1 MSRRLSWGRRALAD
15 LGALGSR
22 DRQLARRIRAAIE
35 RYAEDDLG
43 DVRKLS
49 GSADAYRL
57 RVGDWRVVFR
67 LEDSGRAMAIS
78 RVLNRRDAY
87 R

>member
-1 MSRRLSWGRRALAD
+1 VSRALSWDRRALDD
-15 LGALGSR
+15 LRTLGSR
-22 DRQLARRIRAAIE
+22 DQRLARRIVAAIQ
-35 RYAEDDLG
+35 RYADGSQE
-43 DVRKLS
+43 DVRKLA
-49 GSADAYRL
+49 GSSDEYRL

-67 LEDSGRAMAIS
+67 LEDGGQLMAIS